1 MGLGLMVQW
10 PSMDRRTVATPVI
23 LLLLFL
29 AALAPRLW
37 VLDTYVTADERKWL
51 NRSGNFYLAL
61 SHGDWAATF
70 QKAHPGVTVT
80 WLGMLGYLQEFPDFV
95 RVTSEPITDDKLE
108 ALLWE
113 DGPVTPLQ
121 LLAAGRRWTIFA
133 IALAIAALYFPL
145 RKLYGPRAAAIGA
158 LYLAWSPFFLG
169 LSHQLHPDGL
179 LAILSL
185 LALALFMAWIYAG
198 RQWRYLIISSLVLG
212 LALLTK
218 TPAVAVILTGG
229 LLVLVES
236 VRRWRKKSGFIGS
249 LWFGLLLWGVGA
261 ALLFVMLWPTMWV
274 RPIETLQIIAGQME
288 GYLVEG
294 HSLPSY
300 FMGRISADP
309 GPFFYPMALVFRLSA
324 MTTIGLV
331 LAIWIGWRRVWP
343 YGTARA
349 RSAGLGS
356 LLFAVILV
364 SLMTFSSK
372 KLDRYIL
379 PAILALDLI
388 AVAGWLGAIGFVIG
402 WSSWP

>member
-1 MGLGLMVQW
+1 MANPRFLFPPVIGMTIRELLKCQIQPISYPMGLGLMVQW

-145 RKLYGPRAAAIGA
+145 RKLYGPPAAAIGA

-236 VRRWRKKSGFIGS
+236 VRSMAK
-249 LWFGLLLWGVGA
+249 A
-261 ALLFVMLWPTMWV
+261 E
-274 RPIETLQIIAGQME
+274 PIHR
-288 GYLVEG
+288 LV
-294 HSLPSY
+294 
-300 FMGRISADP
+300 
-309 GPFFYPMALVFRLSA
+309 V
-324 MTTIGLV
+324 
-331 LAIWIGWRRVWP
+331 
-343 YGTARA
+343 A
-349 RSAGLGS
+349 RSAALG
-356 LLFAVILV
+356 
-364 SLMTFSSK
+364 
-372 KLDRYIL
+372 DRGGATL
-379 PAILALDLI
+379 CDALADD
-388 AVAGWLGAIGFVIG
+388 VGA
-402 WSSWP
+402 SD